1 MQNNNYHI
9 IVPVKDSLQI
19 AERALRALKG
29 QPVTIWNDNSTAEN
43 TQLLHS
49 IAQELCFECID
60 VAKLTDHPSPN
71 YLLLLR
77 MMRQRALTNNHHLI
91 IVESDVIA
99 MDSSIAR
106 MVDIAQQKNVGM
118 VAAVTQ
124 DDNGNVNFPYE
135 YAKKYSIG
143 AIETRK
149 RLSFCC
155 TLMTINMLQHIDF
168 DQLNPEKDWFD
179 VTITRLSRESGLTN
193 ILLTD
198 SPVRHYP
205 HSSRPWKQLKYTNP
219 LRYYWRKLFYAQD
232 KI

>member
-1 MQNNNYHI
+1 MQTNNYHI
-9 IVPVKDSLQI
+9 IVPIKDSLQI

-49 IAQELCFECID
+49 LAKELSFECID
-60 VAKLTDHPSPN
+60 VATLTDHPSPN

-77 MMRQRALTNNHHLI
+77 MMRQCALTNNHHLI
-91 IVESDVIA
+91 IVESDVLVTEG
-99 MDSSIAR
+99 SIAR
-106 MVDIAQQKNVGM
+106 MVDVAQQKNVGM

-124 DDNGNVNFPYE
+124 DDNGHVNFPYE
-135 YAKKYSIG
+135 YAQKYSIG

-155 TLMTINMLQHIDF
+155 TLMTVDMLQRVDF
-168 DQLNPEKDWFD
+168 QLLNPEKDWFD
-179 VTITRLSRESGLTN
+179 VTITRLSRESGFTN

-219 LRYYWRKLFYAQD
+219 LRYYWRKLFYAKD